1 MCSSW
6 LRSVFFFYFILYFV
20 HSSWLFVVVV
30 IAYGRMAQR
39 YKWKIV
45 DKRPKL
51 FGLSASLWRKVCDS
65 IANMKRFQLKLA
77 TSQRV
82 AEAATA
88 STATFCIP
96 LCCVWPT
103 DGLCEIKNIST
114 NRWKRSPFVCVLHN
128 NSNTKAHTG
137 ANEPSRKWH
146 ESATTIVISAP
157 LIGWIQPAHTQ
168 ELSSRNALL
177 PFSYRIPP
185 ENSIRILFRQFPCT
199 RNLCAVRCVR
209 VTILNGMKDS
219 QPVSSSYRM

>member
-1 MCSSW
+1 
-6 LRSVFFFYFILYFV
+6 
-20 HSSWLFVVVV
+20 
-30 IAYGRMAQR
+30 MAQR
-39 YKWKIV
+39 HKWKIV

-77 TSQRV
+77 TSQRE

-96 LCCVWPT
+96 LCCVWPA

-137 ANEPSRKWH
+137 ANEPPENDMKVPPLSLFQLPL
-146 ESATTIVISAP
+146 SAGYNQHTHRSSAP
-157 LIGWIQPAHTQ
+157 ETHYYHFPIEFLPKIRFAFCFDNFRAHGICV
-168 ELSSRNALL
+168 
-177 PFSYRIPP
+177 PFGV
-185 ENSIRILFRQFPCT
+185 F
-199 RNLCAVRCVR
+199 
-209 VTILNGMKDS
+209 G
-219 QPVSSSYRM
+219 